1 MKLRNIILSFV
12 FALMFVVV
20 PFSVQA
26 QNNLSPEC
34 QKLMD
39 QIEANSKGDF
49 NYFELAKQLPKY
61 CNEGQVYNKVV
72 NFLYY
77 IVGIAAVLSIIY
89 GGYMYMTAGSNDSR
103 RTKGKNIII
112 YTIAGVALAIL
123 AVVIVTVVA
132 NLIVDNKF
140 F

>member
-1 MKLRNIILSFV
+1 MKIKFIILASVLGFMAV
-12 FALMFVVV
+12 AL

-26 QNNLSPEC
+26 QNNLTPEC

-39 QIEANSKGDF
+39 QIEANSQGDF

-72 NFLYY
+72 SFLYY
-77 IVGIAAVLSIIY
+77 ILGIAAVLSIIY
-89 GGYMYMTAGSNDSR
+89 GGYMYTTAGSNDSR
-103 RTKGKNIII
+103 RTKGKNIIM
-112 YTIAGVALAIL
+112 YTIAGVVLALL
-123 AVVIVTVVA
+123 AVVIVTVVS